1 MTGSVSQ
8 NWTCWKRPPGV
19 LKQHVLVEEPWQES
33 CVLVQVSGVPAS
45 EKETMLARAAALS
58 MREGMVSVV

>member
-1 MTGSVSQ
+1 
-8 NWTCWKRPPGV
+8 V

-45 EKETMLARAAALS
+45 VTETMVARATTLS
-58 MREGMVSVV
+58 LREGMVSVIREVAQK